1 MTAAGEAAGGDSPV
15 GLDLALASGRH
26 RTGLGRP
33 YCQQASAGPN
43 ALDALKAQY
52 RGIYEVGED
61 EDRGL
66 YFAIPLNHGSPTL
79 WGLTPLRLAEWIRA
93 DLASTR

>member
-1 MTAAGEAAGGDSPV
+1 MPS
-15 GLDLALASGRH
+15 LDLARPAPACD

-33 YCQQASAGPN
+33 YCQPASTGPN
-43 ALDALKAQY
+43 ALAALKAQY

-61 EDRGL
+61 EDGM
-66 YFAIPLNHGSPTL
+66 YFAIPLNHGGPTL